1 MITTFLTERGRLPW
15 PYPFSYPLEYDSL
28 EIDTEVE
35 KNLRPWFVPGDTPP
49 PEICDLLS
57 ASDFDFEFSFNSAV
71 FNQRFDLLDENGEG
85 GFPKDI
91 SFSRSIKAGTFLSKT
106 KSQYGRNIYT
116 LDEDGDI
123 EETYNEEFAWNTR
136 SKVLEAYTED
146 LPLGF
151 GGFAGLQYQEFM
163 ELVLTDEETN
173 DVSSAGYWS
182 FYVAMSAP
190 IPYKTFNL
198 KKELVWTC
206 NLPFIAVISLIRFF
220 DYTPLGGD
228 GPSFTVSY
236 PYFLEGDKNYPIGS
250 TYIDIESFGGQG
262 EGQGGMFP
270 SASISIKNHF

>member
-15 PYPFSYPLEYDSL
+15 PYLSSYPLEGNNK
-28 EIDTEVE
+28 EIDTELE

-57 ASDFDFEFSFNSAV
+57 ASDYTFEFSFNSAV

-91 SFSRSIKAGTFLSKT
+91 SFSRSIKAGTWLSKT
-106 KSQYGRNIYT
+106 KSEYGRASFGEG
-116 LDEDGDI
+116 DDI

-136 SKVLEAYTED
+136 SKVLEAYSD
-146 LPLGF
+146 SIPVGF
-151 GGFAGLQYQEFM
+151 GGFAGLAYTELI
-163 ELVLTDEETN
+163 ELVYTDEN
-173 DVSSAGYWS
+173 SDISSSAGYWAFS
-182 FYVAMSAP
+182 VAMSAQL
-190 IPYKTFNL
+190 PYKTFNL

-206 NLPFIAVISLIRFF
+206 SLPFIAGISRIDFGSF
-220 DYTPLGGD
+220 APLGGQA
-228 GPSFTVSY
+228 SIRTTTSY
-236 PYFLEGDKNYPIGS
+236 PYLLEGDKNYPIGS
-250 TYIDIESFGGQG
+250 TYIDIKNFGGQG